1 MTKKRLNHLFIRAW
15 ENRMKTA
22 AAVLS
27 GILALYL
34 LISCAGKVKPV
45 KPVVGARQ
53 IGIASWYGED
63 FHGKPTASGEIY
75 NMYDMTAAHQTLPLG
90 THVMVT
96 NLDTGKSVQVKINDR
111 GPFVK
116 NRIIDLSYS
125 AARAIGMVGPGTA
138 RVALEVLD
146 TPGSPRGHSVA
157 RVSPEE
163 PALYT
168 IQVASFVNKE
178 NADML
183 AVKIENLVEGVY
195 IVLYRTHETTYYRV
209 RVGTF
214 DSREKAVKTA
224 KRLTG
229 HGYNVIITSYE

>member
-1 MTKKRLNHLFIRAW
+1 
-15 ENRMKTA
+15 MKTVFT
-22 AAVLS
+22 VLS
-27 GILALYL
+27 GILTLYI
-34 LISCAGKVKPV
+34 LISCAAKVKPV
-45 KPVVGARQ
+45 KPVVGAQ
-53 IGIASWYGED
+53 QTGVASWYGED

-75 NMYDMTAAHQTLPLG
+75 NMYDMTAAHKTLPLG

-125 AARAIGMVGPGTA
+125 AAKAIDMVGPGTA
-138 RVALEVLD
+138 HVTIEILD
-146 TPGSPRGHSVA
+146 TPGPSSRHTS
-157 RVSPEE
+157 SHTTHQE

-178 NADML
+178 NADTL
-183 AVKIENLVEGVY
+183 AIKIENLVEGVY
-195 IVLYRTHETTYYRV
+195 IVLYKTNETTYYRV

-224 KRLTG
+224 KHLTE

>member
-1 MTKKRLNHLFIRAW
+1 MKRLLNGYFIRVC
-15 ENRMKTA
+15 ENRLKSA
-22 AAVLS
+22 AALLS
-27 GILALYL
+27 GVLILYL
-34 LISCAGKVKPV
+34 LISCAGKVKSV
-45 KPVVGARQ
+45 KPVVGAKQ
-53 IGIASWYGED
+53 TGVASWYGKD

-75 NMYDMTAAHQTLPLG
+75 DMYDMTAAHQTLPLG

-146 TPGSPRGHSVA
+146 TPAIPARGHSVA
-157 RVSPEE
+157 HLSGGE

-195 IVLYRTHETTYYRV
+195 IVLYRTRETIYYRV

-214 DSREKAVKTA
+214 NSREKAVKAA
-224 KRLTG
+224 KHLIE